1 MRIPRATIA
10 LLAALVVLVAGCGG
24 DGGDEGA
31 SGVVETP
38 VASSSA
44 SPSVSPSP
52 EVRSVSFSPVDP
64 GMLGMHVAGAQ
75 EGDWPADSVPVSSLR
90 LWDAGKSW
98 LQFEATHLAVPIV
111 FSVPLLV

>member
-1 MRIPRATIA
+1 MRIPRALIA
-10 LLAALVVLVAGCGG
+10 LLAGSAVLVVGCGG

-44 SPSVSPSP
+44 SPSVSPFP
-52 EVRSVSFSPVDP
+52 EVRSVSFMPVDA

-75 EGDWPADSVPVSSLR
+75 EGGL
-90 LWDAGKSW
+90 AG
-98 LQFEATHLAVPIV
+98 
-111 FSVPLLV
+111 

>member
-1 MRIPRATIA
+1 MVSMGLTIGGVIRRSVMCFHGPVMRTPRALIA
-10 LLAALVVLVAGCGG
+10 LLAGSAVLVAACGG
-24 DGGDEGA
+24 DGGDEGV

-52 EVRSVSFSPVDP
+52 AVRSVSFSPVDP

-75 EGDWPADSVPVSSLR
+75 EGDWPADSVPVSSL
-90 LWDAGKSW
+90 
-98 LQFEATHLAVPIV
+98 
-111 FSVPLLV
+111 